1 MTLPGIACHAR
12 QNTGS
17 KPLSIMRRCA
27 TPRPRCAKTFHPPE
41 TFHLH
46 ETCHLPFTLF
56 ETR

>member
-1 MTLPGIACHAR
+1 LPGIACHAR

-46 ETCHLPFTLF
+46 ETCHPPFTLF